1 MKCVVCRES
10 AVIDVRRANS
20 NFCSD
25 HFLRFC
31 QEQMSRAIRE
41 FDMLSP
47 TDRVLVAVSGG
58 KDSLAV
64 WDLLQRSGYEAD
76 GLYVGLGIDSYSDTS
91 GDFARAF
98 AESRGLKLI
107 EIDLPTDYGYDIPTG
122 ARAARRAP
130 CSACGT
136 SKRHLF
142 DKAALDGSYDVL
154 VTGHNLDD
162 EAAVLFGNVLR
173 WQTEYLARQM
183 PVLQARVGFPKKVKP
198 LIRLSERDTAAYC
211 ILQGIDYMV
220 EECPMSAGNKHLG
233 YKEALNSIELASPG
247 TKSDFYSGFLRKA
260 SALFRAEYLEKSQT
274 DLNSPS
280 VDELTYCVRCSA
292 PSTATL
298 CAFCRLVDKAGGS
311 VRVEQGRFTGE
322 LEDNAAQSVRI
333 TTRAERLASGTTRE
347 VEAGQ

>member
-64 WDLLQRSGYEAD
+64 WDLLLRSGYEAD
-76 GLYVGLGIDSYSDTS
+76 GLYVGLGIDGYSDTS
-91 GDFARAF
+91 GDYARAF

-142 DKAALDGSYDVL
+142 DKAALEGSYDVL

-260 SALFRAEYLEKSQT
+260 SALFRAAYLEKSPTGQ
-274 DLNSPS
+274 DSPS
-280 VDELTYCVRCSA
+280 VDELTYCERCSA

-311 VRVEQGRFTGE
+311 VRVDEGRIGSG

-333 TTRAERLASGTTRE
+333 TTRAERLASSTTRE

>member
-76 GLYVGLGIDSYSDTS
+76 GLYVGLGIDGYSDTS
-91 GDFARAF
+91 GDYARAF

-142 DKAALDGSYDVL
+142 DKAALEGSYDVL

-260 SALFRAEYLEKSQT
+260 SALFRAEYLEKSPTGQ
-274 DLNSPS
+274 DSAS
-280 VDELTYCVRCSA
+280 VDELTYCERCSA
-292 PSTATL
+292 PSTASL

-311 VRVEQGRFTGE
+311 VRVEEDRIGSG

-333 TTRAERLASGTTRE
+333 TTRAERLASSTTRE

>member
-25 HFLRFC
+25 HVLRFC

-64 WDLLQRSGYEAD
+64 WDLLRRSGYEAD

-91 GDFARAF
+91 GDYARAF

-142 DKAALDGSYDVL
+142 DKAALEGSYDVL

-260 SALFRAEYLEKSQT
+260 SALFRAAYLEKSPTCQ
-274 DLNSPS
+274 DSPS
-280 VDELTYCVRCSA
+280 VDELTYCERCSA

-311 VRVEQGRFTGE
+311 VRVDEGRIGSG

-333 TTRAERLASGTTRE
+333 TTRAERLASSTTRE

>member
-64 WDLLQRSGYEAD
+64 WDLLQRSGYEVD

-91 GDFARAF
+91 GVYARAF
-98 AESRGLKLI
+98 AESRGLRLI

-142 DKAALDGSYDVL
+142 DKAALEGSYDV
-154 VTGHNLDD
+154 
-162 EAAVLFGNVLR
+162 
-173 WQTEYLARQM
+173 
-183 PVLQARVGFPKKVKP
+183 
-198 LIRLSERDTAAYC
+198 
-211 ILQGIDYMV
+211 
-220 EECPMSAGNKHLG
+220 
-233 YKEALNSIELASPG
+233 
-247 TKSDFYSGFLRKA
+247 
-260 SALFRAEYLEKSQT
+260 
-274 DLNSPS
+274 
-280 VDELTYCVRCSA
+280 
-292 PSTATL
+292 
-298 CAFCRLVDKAGGS
+298 
-311 VRVEQGRFTGE
+311 
-322 LEDNAAQSVRI
+322 
-333 TTRAERLASGTTRE
+333 
-347 VEAGQ
+347 

>member
-76 GLYVGLGIDSYSDTS
+76 GLYVGLGIDGYSDTS
-91 GDFARAF
+91 GDYARAF

-142 DKAALDGSYDVL
+142 DKAALEGSYDVL

-260 SALFRAEYLEKSQT
+260 SALFRAAYLEKSPTGQ
-274 DLNSPS
+274 DSPS
-280 VDELTYCVRCSA
+280 VDELTYCERCSA

-311 VRVEQGRFTGE
+311 VMVEPGRFTGGSG
-322 LEDNAAQSVRI
+322 DSAAQSVRI
-333 TTRAERLASGTTRE
+333 TTRAERLASSTTRE

>member
-91 GDFARAF
+91 RDYARAF
-98 AESRGLKLI
+98 AELRGLKLI

-142 DKAALDGSYDVL
+142 DKAALEGSYEVL

-260 SALFRAEYLEKSQT
+260 SALFRAAYLEKSPTGQ
-274 DLNSPS
+274 DSPS
-280 VDELTYCVRCSA
+280 VDELTYCERCSA

-311 VRVEQGRFTGE
+311 VRVDEGRIGSG

-333 TTRAERLASGTTRE
+333 TIRAERSASGTTRE
-347 VEAGQ
+347 VEAKQ